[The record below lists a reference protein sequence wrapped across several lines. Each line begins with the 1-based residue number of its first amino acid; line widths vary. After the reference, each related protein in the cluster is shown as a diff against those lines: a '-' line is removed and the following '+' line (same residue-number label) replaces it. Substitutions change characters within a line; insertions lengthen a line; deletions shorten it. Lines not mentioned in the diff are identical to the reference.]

1 MPAEITVTLDDAGGA
16 YIALAPASA
25 GAVRE
30 SVELDGLDAAQGIAA
45 LGSLA
50 LDFDHYGR
58 LVGIEVSGSAAS
70 VLPPELLDGGGAAA

>member
-1 MPAEITVTLDDAGGA
+1 MSGPTVTVDATGGA
-16 YIALAPASA
+16 YLALAPAST

-30 SVELDGLDAAQGIAA
+30 SVALDELDAAGGLAA

-70 VLPPELLDGGGAAA
+70 VLPPELLEGATPP